1 LKRAAQLGVFALA
14 LLTLAAV
21 AAFVAKMAGAL
32 DPPGTPPLA
41 LDFDAFWTAA
51 RIACAQGA
59 RFAYDNRVVEAFER
73 AHTTMTA
80 PGYLAFYYP
89 PSFLLLCLPLAAL
102 PYAGALLVFEAV
114 QAALL
119 LPALKRILDT
129 ANGNTRWGWL
139 PVLAAPGFT
148 MNVFSGQ
155 NGGLSA
161 ACLAGAMLTLERN
174 PWLGGACL
182 GLLSCKPQLAACVP
196 VALLAARR
204 WRAALAAAIT
214 AAMLALAATLVL
226 GPGAWQGFLGNA
238 PAARHDIET
247 IAMKW
252 PMMQSFYAGIRM
264 AGFPAWAA
272 YAGQA
277 VIAPLALALLV
288 SVCWRRPGRA
298 GRDLGTP
305 LGAGPE
311 LNAEPELSAR
321 PELGAG
327 AEMAALSA
335 TALLVT
341 PFLYDYDLVL
351 LTVPIAWVAGDAA
364 RRGWLAGERA
374 VVLACYLAPLAARAC
389 GLELGITV
397 GPPLVLALLVV
408 VARRA
413 SAPSPGA
420 EFAPAGLADPGF
432 AGAK

>member
-1 LKRAAQLGVFALA
+1 MCKGWRDATIDREPGRLKRAAQLGVFGLA

-32 DPPGTPPLA
+32 DPPGAMPLA
-41 LDFDAFWTAA
+41 LDFDAFWSAA
-51 RIACAQGA
+51 RVALEQGA
-59 RFAYDNRVVEAFER
+59 RLAYDNGAIEAFER
-73 AHTTMTA
+73 AHTDMTA

-89 PSFLLLCLPLAAL
+89 PSFLLLCLPLALL
-102 PYAGALLVFEAV
+102 PYAVALLVFEGV

-119 LPALKRILDT
+119 WPALKRILD
-129 ANGNTRWGWL
+129 AGRPGAGWGWL

-161 ACLAGAMLTLERN
+161 ACLAFAMLTLDRN

-204 WRAALAAAIT
+204 WRAAVAAVVAGGVLAVLAT
-214 AAMLALAATLVL
+214 AVL
-226 GPGAWQGFLGNA
+226 GVGAWQGFLQNA
-238 PAARHDIET
+238 PAARGDIET

-264 AGFPAWAA
+264 AGFSVHAG

-277 VIAPLALALLV
+277 ALAAVALGLLV
-288 SVCWRRPGRA
+288 AVCWRRP
-298 GRDLGTP
+298 
-305 LGAGPE
+305 
-311 LNAEPELSAR
+311 
-321 PELGAG
+321 GAG
-327 AEMAALSA
+327 AEMAALA
-335 TALLVT
+335 AAALLVT

-351 LTVPIAWVAGDAA
+351 LVVPLAWVAGDAS
-364 RRGWLAGERA
+364 RHGWLPGEQA
-374 VVLACYLAPLAARAC
+374 VLLACYLAPFAARAC
-389 GLELGITV
+389 GLTLGIAI

-413 SAPSPGA
+413 GGRTI
-420 EFAPAGLADPGF
+420 FVVR
-432 AGAK
+432 